1 LDKIFQLRYNSFICP
16 KCYSDKTFT
25 KVKDRR
31 SYQCPSCGFQV
42 YPTVGT
48 VFEKTTTPLTYWFL
62 AIYMQ
67 TTTRNGVAAKELERT
82 LNVCYKTALRMA
94 HQIKILMANT
104 QNKNPLTG
112 VIEMDETFIGGLNK
126 NRHEDKK
133 IPQSQGRS
141 TKDKVPVFGMVKRGG
156 EVRTKVIDNTQAET
170 IKSVV
175 DANVDKEKSVVISD
189 EWLGYKSLTDEYK
202 HVVVNHSQSEY
213 VRGAFHTNTIEGV
226 WSQLKRT
233 IKGTHIH
240 VSKRHL
246 QKYVDEVAFR
256 YMERFSQDTMFED
269 VLHHLV

>member
-1 LDKIFQLRYNSFICP
+1 
-16 KCYSDKTFT
+16 
-25 KVKDRR
+25 
-31 SYQCPSCGFQV
+31 
-42 YPTVGT
+42 
-48 VFEKTTTPLTYWFL
+48 
-62 AIYMQ
+62 
-67 TTTRNGVAAKELERT
+67 
-82 LNVCYKTALRMA
+82 
-94 HQIKILMANT
+94 
-104 QNKNPLTG
+104 
-112 VIEMDETFIGGLNK
+112 
-126 NRHEDKK
+126 
-133 IPQSQGRS
+133 
-141 TKDKVPVFGMVKRGG
+141 
-156 EVRTKVIDNTQAET
+156 
-170 IKSVV
+170 
-175 DANVDKEKSVVISD
+175 VDKEKSVVISD